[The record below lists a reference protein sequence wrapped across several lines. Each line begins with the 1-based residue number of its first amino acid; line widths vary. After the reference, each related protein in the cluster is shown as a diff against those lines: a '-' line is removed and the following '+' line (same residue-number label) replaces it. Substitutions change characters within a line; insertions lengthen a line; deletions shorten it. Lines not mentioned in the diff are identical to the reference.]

1 MKLAPVLAQY
11 LATNKVLSLP
21 GLGTFHADSTYNP
34 EVDYSKKAHPCSISA
49 SSQPK

>member
-11 LATNKVLSLP
+11 LATHKVLSLP

-34 EVDYSKKAHPCSISA
+34 EVDYSKKAVPC
-49 SSQPK
+49 